1 MHNIKPCLFFFQ
13 PNRIKFRWKKK
24 PNSVMAINDLIENE
38 RGRSDIS
45 RARRLKSP
53 AHLYAN

>member
-1 MHNIKPCLFFFQ
+1 
-13 PNRIKFRWKKK
+13 
-24 PNSVMAINDLIENE
+24 MAINDLIENE